1 MPMVFYCFQSKAERV
16 HEELQLV
23 VDYMS
28 NVMQPLLS
36 SSFVVLP
43 VSTYSP
49 TCTKQAPKGQS
60 KSACLRQVLA

>member
-1 MPMVFYCFQSKAERV
+1 MIIAPVYRHLHQLICKIFLFQTKAERV

-43 VSTYSP
+43 VSTIENLETY
-49 TCTKQAPKGQS
+49 
-60 KSACLRQVLA
+60 V